1 MARDCPDIY
10 QPRNQHSALWVLGFS
25 NLVVKSGIS
34 RHEFLGR
41 HSHSSPLVLMSSK
54 NPALW
59 KPTLKRIGMNY
70 KGFTLH
76 SVVPRPGSM
85 VTLEKPSLIGGNYI
99 QSIYAKKP
107 QPIVLK
113 KKKW

>member
-1 MARDCPDIY
+1 MTLTKEGVSKKFTEYVVDKDGNLKEVVWANY
-10 QPRNQHSALWVLGFS
+10 QSF
-25 NLVVKSGIS
+25 
-34 RHEFLGR
+34 
-41 HSHSSPLVLMSSK
+41 LMSSK